1 MGARAEDTAIQIS
14 REGWVANSSPIVL
27 LARVDRFQDALAAA
41 PLAKKLNAPLLLTAP
56 GQLDNAVLQEMK
68 RLGAGG
74 KVYVI
79 GGTGAIKTSV
89 TDALTKSNLSFER
102 VFGNTAADTAVEI
115 ARKIGPSTQVILA
128 SSTSFPDALSAS
140 APAAALGIPILLTEQ
155 GKLPE
160 STKQLLKDFQV
171 SKTIIVGG
179 KFAISQAFDSKG
191 GALENYGP
199 LRLAGDTKYDTML
212 QIVKYFDQSPKSLV
226 IATGENFPDG
236 LAGGAFAALSGSP
249 MFLIPKEG
257 LNDDT
262 QTYLNGLSGKT
273 TKTYI
278 LGGTGVIC
286 SNNEKLIGSLLD
298 Q

>member
-1 MGARAEDTAIQIS
+1 MRAEDTAIDIS
-14 REGWVANSSPIVL
+14 QAGWKDNSSPVVL

-41 PLAKKLNAPLLLTAP
+41 PLAKKLKAPLLLTAP
-56 GQLDNAVLQEMK
+56 NQLDDAVLQELK
-68 RLGAGG
+68 RLGADS

-79 GGTGAIKTSV
+79 GGEGAITKTVTNTLKGADMSV
-89 TDALTKSNLSFER
+89 ER
-102 VFGNTAADTAVEI
+102 IFGDTAADTAVAI

-155 GKLPE
+155 GTLPA
-160 STKQLLKDFQV
+160 STKQLLKDFKV
-171 SKTIIVGG
+171 TKTIIVGG
-179 KFAISQAFDSKG
+179 KYAISQAFDSKG
-191 GALENYGP
+191 GVLASYGP

-212 QIVKYFDQSPKSLV
+212 QIVKYFDQDPKSLV

-236 LAGGAFAALSGSP
+236 LSGGAFAALSGSP
-249 MFLIPKEG
+249 MLLIPKEG
-257 LNDDT
+257 LNNDT
-262 QTYLNGLSGKT
+262 KDYLSSLCGKT
-273 TKTYI
+273 KKTYI

-286 SNNEKLIGSLLD
+286 SDNEKLIANLLT